1 MDFTSLY
8 YFTELT
14 KDMHFTRTAER
25 LFMSQQTLSNHI
37 MRLEEYYGVRLL
49 YRKPTLSLTYAGEQV
64 LAFASHVLREE
75 ANLKDILSD
84 IEHQERGA
92 IRFGAST
99 MRMSS
104 CLPDIL
110 PDFSSRYPLVEIHIT
125 DANSAQLEQK
135 ILKGELDLAIT
146 VSQEEN
152 SQIANIP
159 LMADQ
164 IYLCVSDALLQEY
177 YPTRVLELKQKSSC
191 HADVKDFSC
200 LPFCMLDNRM
210 GKSIEKCF
218 NAAGFTPKLYTTS
231 RYIQIG
237 TALGLKGLAACFATR
252 TSLLNMRGTTHDD
265 INIFPLYLK
274 DEPVFQQIS
283 IIYHVDRYRSTY
295 ILYFL
300 KLVEEYFHQMGDIP
314 INELFK
320 G

>member
-8 YFTELT
+8 YFSELT

-37 MRLEEYYGVRLL
+37 MRLEEHYGVRLL
-49 YRKPTLSLTYAGEQV
+49 HRKPTLTLTYAGEQV
-64 LAFASHVLREE
+64 LAFANHILREE
-75 ANLKDILSD
+75 ANLKDILAD
-84 IEHQERGA
+84 VEQQKRGI
-92 IRFGAST
+92 IRFGASS
-99 MRMSS
+99 MRMNS
-104 CLPDIL
+104 CLPGIL

-146 VSQEEN
+146 ISPEGN
-152 SQIANIP
+152 PKLADIP
-159 LMADQ
+159 LMTDQ
-164 IYLCVSDALLQEY
+164 VYLCVSDTLLQQY
-177 YPTRVLELKQKSSC
+177 YPARFKELKQKSRF
-191 HADVKDFSC
+191 HADVKDFSN

-218 NAAGFTPKLYTTS
+218 HAAGFTPKIYTTS
-231 RYIQIG
+231 SYIQIG

-252 TSLLNMRGTTHDD
+252 TSLLNMRGTAPDD
-265 INIFPLYLK
+265 INIFPLYMEN
-274 DEPVFQQIS
+274 EPVFQQIS
-283 IIYHVDRYRSTY
+283 MIYHVDRYQSAY

-300 KLVEEYFHQMGDIP
+300 KLAEEYYHKMGGIP
-314 INELFK
+314 INELVK